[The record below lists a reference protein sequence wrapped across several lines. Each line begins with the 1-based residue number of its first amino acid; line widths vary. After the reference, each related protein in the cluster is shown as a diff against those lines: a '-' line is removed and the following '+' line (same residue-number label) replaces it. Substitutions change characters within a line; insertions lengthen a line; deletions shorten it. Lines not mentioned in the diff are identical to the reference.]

1 MATCALPRLCV
12 CSLGGRGEKQRG
24 SEGRGGTI
32 GGYFINSLGE
42 MKVEKKRNE
51 REGRGTK
58 GREGGKG
65 KYEREGRGHSLGE
78 EDSSDNPKSDFKNS
92 LIT

>member
-1 MATCALPRLCV
+1 MAMCALPRLCV
-12 CSLGGRGEKQRG
+12 CSPGGRDEKQRG

-51 REGRGTK
+51 REGRGMK

-65 KYEREGRGHSLGE
+65 TKGKGE
-78 EDSSDNPKSDFKNS
+78 DILWEKKTAVTTLSQTSRIP
-92 LIT
+92 